1 RCVWCS
7 RSCTPGSIRPPDWCS
22 RSTIPTSAPECRSV
36 SSGRCLPDP
45 RPAPFGTGVSRPV
58 VLVSHLLALGL
69 YGVATALAL
78 APFAGLRPAPRAL
91 TLGAPLAGAAVHVVG
106 VAQLTPVG
114 VAPALSI
121 LALFLVLLQVVSE
134 RVFRASAVALFTGP
148 LATGLVSL
156 ALLIGLGPDA
166 RPVVGGGRWSLLHIT
181 VSILGLALLA
191 LRSEEHTSELQS
203 RFELVCRLLL
213 EKKYG
218 CSFRPS

>member
-1 RCVWCS
+1 MCARSAGRPRVFQARRPKRCVWCS

-36 SSGRCLPDP
+36 SSGRCLPDL

-106 VAQLTPVG
+106 VAQPTAVG
-114 VAPALSI
+114 VAPAPSI
-121 LALFLVLLQVVSE
+121 PAPLLVLVPVGA
-134 RVFRASAVALFTGP
+134 RALS
-148 LATGLVSL
+148 
-156 ALLIGLGPDA
+156 A
-166 RPVVGGGRWSLLHIT
+166 RP
-181 VSILGLALLA
+181 A
-191 LRSEEHTSELQS
+191 LRPFTS
-203 RFELVCRLLL
+203 
-213 EKKYG
+213 
-218 CSFRPS
+218 